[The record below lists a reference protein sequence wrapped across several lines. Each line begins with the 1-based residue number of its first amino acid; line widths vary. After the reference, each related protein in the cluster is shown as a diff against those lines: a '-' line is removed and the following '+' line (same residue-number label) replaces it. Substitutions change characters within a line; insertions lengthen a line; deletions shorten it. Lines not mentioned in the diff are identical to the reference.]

1 MKAKRLWWTIRLL
14 FIGGG
19 VKRAEYAR
27 KNKIY
32 AGIGEKVS
40 IQSRIVPV
48 YSELI
53 KFHNNIAIARNVDF
67 CTHDIIHKVLNR
79 LPEDGL
85 DNYEFKEHI
94 GCIEIMDNVFVGS
107 NSVILYGTQ
116 IGSNVIIASGSVI
129 VKDCEPDS
137 VYAGV
142 PARKVGSF
150 KDYIAKRKAG
160 EGDGEI
166 SITTHNQSLTEEET
180 QNAWKNFAEMHKDKD
195 I

>member
-1 MKAKRLWWTIRLL
+1 MKARRLWWTVQTA
-14 FIGGG
+14 FTQGGS
-19 VKRAEYAR
+19 KRAQYAK

-32 AGIGEKVS
+32 GGMGENVS
-40 IQSRIVPV
+40 IQSRIIPV

-67 CTHDIIHKVLNR
+67 CTHDVIHSVLNR
-79 LPEDGL
+79 LPENDIR
-85 DNYEFKEHI
+85 FKERI

-107 NSVILYGTQ
+107 NSVILYGTK
-116 IGSNVIIASGSVI
+116 IGPNVIIASGSVV

-150 KDYIAKRKAG
+150 SDFVKKRKEG
-160 EGDGEI
+160 EACGMI
-166 SITTHNQSLTEEET
+166 STTTHNQALTEEEIK
-180 QNAWKNFAEMHKDKD
+180 NAWETFIKTH
-195 I
+195 